1 MIETRE
7 FGRLEGREV
16 REAVLETAA
25 ARVAVLSYGCVVRD
39 WRVAGAPMALGFER
53 FEDYP
58 LHSRSFGIVAGRVAN
73 RTARGRFR
81 LDGVD
86 YQLPVNNGPNHLHG
100 GVLGLGRRI
109 WGMETDARA
118 NAVRLTYASPDG
130 EEGYPGAVDFAV
142 TIRLAG
148 ARLIFEMEG
157 RPDRPTP
164 VNLAQHNYYSLGCGD
179 ALGFEVE
186 IRADRYTPVDETLI
200 PTGEIAP
207 VAGGPLDFQR
217 ARRMV
222 DAAGAPVPI
231 DLNLVLEDGRDA
243 AAPAAE
249 VFAPESGRRL
259 RLWTDQPGLQVF
271 NAPEM
276 DIPVP
281 GLEGRRYG
289 RFAGLCLEAQHF
301 PDSLNHPHFPPIIA
315 TPEAPYRQVTSVEIV

>member
-7 FGRLEGREV
+7 FGRLERREV

-39 WRVAGAPMALGFER
+39 WRVAGAPMVLGFDR

-58 LHSRSFGIVAGRVAN
+58 AHSRAFGIIAGRVAN

-81 LDGVD
+81 LNGVD
-86 YQLPVNNGPNHLHG
+86 HQLPVNNGPNHLHG

-109 WGMETDARA
+109 WEMETDDRA
-118 NAVRLTYASPDG
+118 NAVRLRYASPDG

-142 TIRLAG
+142 TIRLSG
-148 ARLIFEMEG
+148 ARLSFEMEG

-164 VNLAQHNYYSLGCGD
+164 VNLAQHNYYSLGCAD
-179 ALGFEVE
+179 VLGCEVE
-186 IRADRYTPVDETLI
+186 IRADRCTPVDATLI

-207 VAGGPLDFQR
+207 VAGGPLDFRR
-217 ARRMV
+217 ARRMA

-231 DLNLVLEDGRDA
+231 DLNLVLEEGRDL

-259 RLWTDQPGLQVF
+259 RLWTDQPGLQVY

-276 DIPVP
+276 DMPVP
-281 GLEGRRYG
+281 GLDGRRYG
-289 RFAGLCLEAQHF
+289 PYAGLCLEAQHF
-301 PDSLNHPHFPPIIA
+301 PDSLNKPAFPSIIA
-315 TPEAPYRQVTSVEIV
+315 TPDAPYRQVTSVEIV